1 MSDKKKISRL
11 EVCYLMK
18 SPEKLYDMILQ
29 SSLGNQAGKNDQVMQ
44 TQEGSRFTLGILKSI
59 RVL

>member
-1 MSDKKKISRL
+1 
-11 EVCYLMK
+11 MK

-44 TQEGSRFTLGILKSI
+44 TQEDSRFTLGILKSI
-59 RVL
+59 PVV